1 MRIVIGNYR
10 VDNTYENGKTEKCDP
25 QWRIRHSQLIHSK
38 PRLKTHL
45 ALSDLWHAVVSPRCH
60 STKLHTALALSI
72 PVCKV
77 SPREN
82 PHRLGSIPAA
92 S

>member
-1 MRIVIGNYR
+1 MRVVTGNCR
-10 VDNTYENGKTEKCDP
+10 ADNMKMERLKSA
-25 QWRIRHSQLIHSK
+25 IHSGEFGTHNSFHSK